1 MNKKIFTIAIIVL
14 LLDHV
19 TKAVMEILFN
29 YGVSYKVIENF
40 FYITNYHNT
49 GAAWG
54 IFSNQLLII
63 ILITAALG
71 LIIYRFMYSFKSN
84 KRNILAFGLLIGG
97 MSGNLLDRL
106 LFGYVRDFLD
116 FKIFGYDYPIFN
128 IADSAIVIGV
138 VLLIIAIIK
147 GEDTKNEVGSTR
159 GKRKNRQVSSK

>member
-1 MNKKIFTIAIIVL
+1 MNKKIFSIAVIVL

-19 TKAVMEILFN
+19 TKAVMETLFN
-29 YGVSYKVIENF
+29 YGVSYKVIKNF

-54 IFSNQLLII
+54 IFSNRILII
-63 ILITAALG
+63 ILITAALA
-71 LIIYRFMYSFKSN
+71 LIIYRFMYSFERN

-116 FKIFGYDYPIFN
+116 FKLFGYDYPIFN

-138 VLLIIAIIK
+138 ILLIIAIIK

-159 GKRKNRQVSSK
+159 SKRKNRQISSK